1 MSETPQPRAL
11 LLSVLGDVVFPSG
24 GQAPVRAIIEVLGL
38 LDVSPEDSRQAL
50 RSLAAEQLIELAAES
65 DHTTCTLTAA
75 GRRRMEEAAERV
87 YLRCPLRWDGRWRL
101 LLISIADRSAEEDE
115 AIRRE
120 LEWLGYGQL
129 QADLWACPWDLGP
142 RLDAVLAKHDV
153 LGSVEAFTSEHR
165 GDDVKLAA
173 TAYDLHGLR
182 AAHRAFI
189 DRFAPKGVERAEHD
203 SAVSA
208 LVERLQLVHT
218 WRKFLF
224 LDPGLP
230 TELLP
235 GDWLGDEAANVF
247 IGAYRAVEAQGWA
260 AWEDLYAD
268 ADRDGARPVHLL
280 SNLQLPAPSTGPAQS
295 VEQRT
300 ADFRER
306 IAAGHKVEA
315 GDWMPD
321 EYRSL
326 AIKFIEMHANS
337 ELMGALP
344 EREWIARAP
353 SLRRKRSLTAKVQDE
368 VGHAQL
374 LYRVAEDLGKPRE
387 QMLEDLVHGRAKFH
401 NVFHYPGES
410 WADVAVIGFLI
421 DGAAVVSQRAL
432 LDSSYAPYVR
442 VMRRVCAEES
452 LHLRHGEDLCLELA
466 SGSDEQFTMLQDAVN
481 RWWAPIM
488 QFHGPPTPPDRDKV
502 LQWGI
507 KSRANEDLRQEYLG
521 QYVPKLWDMGI
532 ELPDPALTYD
542 AHAKA
547 WTYTEP
553 DWDEMS
559 RVVNGHGPLTQQR
572 LTWRRWMRAANAWL
586 LDDAPAPVSV
596 RGKGYRD
603 AHL

>member
-11 LLSVLGDVVFPSG
+11 LLSLLGDVVFPSG
-24 GQAPVRAIIEVLGL
+24 GQAPVRAITEVMGL
-38 LDVSPEDSRQAL
+38 LDVPPDESRQAL
-50 RSLAAEQLIELAAES
+50 RRLAEEGLVELKAEGDRTVCA
-65 DHTTCTLTAA
+65 LTSA
-75 GRRRMEEAAERV
+75 GRRRMDEAADRI
-87 YLRCPLRWDGRWRL
+87 YLRRRLRWDGRWRL
-101 LLISIADRSAEEDE
+101 LVVSIADRSADEDE

-120 LEWLGYGQL
+120 LEWLGYGQI

-173 TAYDLHGLR
+173 TAYDLHSLQT
-182 AAHRAFI
+182 AHRGFV
-189 DRFAPKGVERAEHD
+189 DRFAPKGAEPHAHD
-203 SAVSA
+203 SNVTA
-208 LVERLQLVHT
+208 LVERLKLVHT

-230 TELLP
+230 SELLP
-235 GDWLGDEAANVF
+235 GDWLGDEAAKVF
-247 IGAYRAVEAQGWA
+247 VAAYRAVEVDGWS
-260 AWEDLYAD
+260 AWEDIYAA
-268 ADRDGARPVHLL
+268 ADPDGARPEHVL
-280 SNLQLPAPSTGPAQS
+280 SNLQVPLPATGPRQS
-295 VEQRT
+295 VEERT
-300 ADFRER
+300 RQFRER
-306 IAAGHKVEA
+306 IAAGHKVEV

-387 QMLEDLVHGRAKFH
+387 DMLDDLVNGRTKFH
-401 NVFHYPGES
+401 NVFHYPAES

-466 SGSDEQFTMLQDAVN
+466 SGSDAQFAMLQDAVN

-488 QFHGPPTPPDRDKV
+488 QFHGPPTPPERDKV

-532 ELPDPALTYD
+532 ELPDPQLAYD
-542 AHAKA
+542 AQAKV
-547 WTYTEP
+547 WRYSEP
-553 DWDEMS
+553 DWGELS
-559 RVVNGHGPLTQQR
+559 RVVNGHGPLTHQR
-572 LTWRRWMRAANAWL
+572 LTWRRWMRAANSWL
-586 LDDAPAPVSV
+586 LDDAPAV
-596 RGKGYRD
+596 
-603 AHL
+603 AHAKA